1 VVATTFQTWLALGV
15 LAGVVCVWIVSVAA
29 FTFPDRRP
37 DLYRASPANI
47 KWGGVPVLKIMA
59 PISFAVMIF
68 LVYDV
73 LKYPALAIGTSSHWW
88 YVPVFMGA
96 TALFGLLVY
105 YIAKYVRRSQGVDV
119 DLVYHELPPE

>member
-1 VVATTFQTWLALGV
+1 
-15 LAGVVCVWIVSVAA
+15 VVCVWIVSVAA

-37 DLYRASPANI
+37 DLYQASPANI
-47 KWGGVPVLKIMA
+47 RWGGVPLLKIVA
-59 PISFAVMIF
+59 PISFAVMAF

-73 LKYPALAIGTSSHWW
+73 LKYPALAIGTTSHWW
-88 YVPVFMGA
+88 YVPAFMGA